1 MTVLEREL
9 PVPSVL
15 PTVPGMQRSQAHQV
29 QRIPSE
35 RRALMLQA
43 MPYSP
48 SVTEPPSAHAGKRVR
63 PVCVCDCVCVCVDF
77 SFSISALLFNIC
89 FVSRSTA
96 LGILT
101 SDGDSIQYVCVC
113 VCVCRARYFP
123 SSWQGLNF
131 HSPEPAFKTVGLV
144 KPSGSA
150 TIGNDQ

>member
-63 PVCVCDCVCVCVDF
+63 PVCVCVCRLQ
-77 SFSISALLFNIC
+77 LLHQRLAVQHLLC
-89 FVSRSTA
+89 QSQYS

-101 SDGDSIQYVCVC
+101 SDGDSIQYVSVC
-113 VCVCRARYFP
+113 VCACAVRAT
-123 SSWQGLNF
+123 
-131 HSPEPAFKTVGLV
+131 SPPVGR
-144 KPSGSA
+144 G
-150 TIGNDQ
+150 